1 MNTYGVIMAGG
12 SGTRFWPLSRENTP
26 KQLLNLTGKDLM
38 INETVDRLSYIVE
51 NGDIFIVTNAVQ
63 QRAIA
68 GATRGRVREDH
79 ILTEPAARN
88 TAACIGFAAMEIVKK
103 YSDGVMVI
111 TPSDHFIKDTAS
123 FTRVLN
129 KAVRTAETE
138 DKLIT
143 VGITPAYAATG
154 FGYIRFRRDGEG
166 AAKPVIEF
174 KEKPVRETAQAYLD
188 SGDYLWNSGM
198 FVWRASVIL
207 ERLKSFVPDIY
218 AALER
223 IGAAMGTADERSVI
237 DEVYPE
243 IRKISVD
250 YAVMEP
256 SAAAGDVL
264 VIPAEI
270 GWNDV
275 GSWDMLEILQDSD
288 EQGNVCVGDVIAVNT
303 KNSVL
308 FSTKKLVAAVDAEG
322 IVVVETPDAIMVCP
336 KDKVQDVRLITDELA
351 RRKRHE
357 LL

>member
-12 SGTRFWPLSRENTP
+12 SGTRFWPLSRENNP

-68 GATRGRVREDH
+68 GATRGRVKEDH
-79 ILTEPAARN
+79 ILIEPAARN
-88 TAACIGFAAMEIVKK
+88 TAACIGYAAAEIVKK
-103 YSDGVMVI
+103 YGDGVMVI

-129 KAVRTAETE
+129 KAVRIAETE

-143 VGITPAYAATG
+143 VGITPAYPATG
-154 FGYIRFRRDGEG
+154 FGYIKYGKEG
-166 AAKPVIEF
+166 TSSAKQVIEF
-174 KEKPVRETAQAYLD
+174 KEKPDRETAQTYLD

-198 FVWRASVIL
+198 FVWKASVIL
-207 ERLKSFVPDIY
+207 ESFARYAPDIRV
-218 AALER
+218 ALDKITEAVGTDRER
-223 IGAAMGTADERSVI
+223 AVIER
-237 DEVYPE
+237 VYPD
-243 IRKISVD
+243 IKKISID

-256 SAAAGDVL
+256 SASAGDVL

-288 EQGNVCVGDVIAVNT
+288 EHGNVCVGDVIAINT
-303 KNSVL
+303 RDSVL

-336 KDKVQDVRLITDELA
+336 KDKVQDVKLIVEELE
-351 RRKRHE
+351 RKKRSE
-357 LL
+357 VL